1 MKKIVVVIIGA
12 VLFGSI
18 SLTGPPVAW
27 AVFLDFVPAN
37 QTVQLSDPV
46 MVDVVVSGLNAGGDD
61 SVGDFDLDVT
71 YDASIL
77 TASGV
82 IFGTEL
88 GDGFLTSLQ
97 SFSLAT
103 LGVVDLAEISFLFD
117 LSGQSASFTL
127 ATLSFNTVGVGTSSL
142 TFSQSIV
149 GDAFGIDLSP
159 TSGTG
164 SVTVEDNGPNP
175 IPEPGTMLLLGTGL
189 AGLAAW
195 RLRRRQAS

>member
-1 MKKIVVVIIGA
+1 MKTIVGVIIGA

-18 SLTGPPVAW
+18 SLSGAPAVW
-27 AVFLDFVPAN
+27 AISLDFVPAT
-37 QTVQLSDPV
+37 QTVQLSDLV
-46 MVDVVVSGLNAGGDD
+46 MVEVVISGLTAGGDD

-71 YDASIL
+71 YDASLL

-82 IFGTEL
+82 TFGTEL
-88 GDGFLTSLQ
+88 GDGFFTSLQ

-103 LGVVDLAEISFLFD
+103 SGVVDLAEISFLFD

-127 ATLSFNTVGVGTSSL
+127 ATLSFNTVGVGTSAL

-149 GDAFGIDLSP
+149 GDAFGVDLNP

-164 SVTVEDNGPNP
+164 SVTVENTGPNP
-175 IPEPGTMLLLGTGL
+175 IPEPSTMLLLGTGL

-195 RLRRRQAS
+195 RLRRQQAC